1 MGRRAVLLLAL
12 ALLLTAG
19 YVPAPARADGERLVL
34 AFYYNW
40 FDENTWTPSKVPDF
54 PAATYVSRDR
64 AAMARHI
71 DQAKSA
77 GIDALVVNWWGPQ
90 DNNQTETN
98 LRAMLDEAAA
108 RGFRI
113 AVDVDLN
120 SPYLRSAGAIQA
132 AMSTLL
138 NLSLIHI

>member
-1 MGRRAVLLLAL
+1 MDAEQGARSSRARPTSRATGRRW
-12 ALLLTAG
+12 
-19 YVPAPARADGERLVL
+19 R
-34 AFYYNW
+34 
-40 FDENTWTPSKVPDF
+40 
-54 PAATYVSRDR
+54 
-64 AAMARHI
+64 RHI

-90 DNNQTETN
+90 DDNQTETN

-108 RGFRI
+108 RGFRL

-138 NLSLIHI
+138 NNHAQHRRLSEG